1 MHGGS
6 GFLAGIEEDPIMS
19 AYWIVVANASRVR
32 IFEAEAHDS
41 GMREIIDMA
50 HPASRL
56 REGELV
62 SDRGGHVMHG
72 TTGGHGVYR
81 AEAARQHEAEVFA
94 REVCER
100 LEQGRVEGSYRKLY
114 IVAAPQFLGLLR
126 RYMRRPLHDMVRE
139 EIAKDLTVAD
149 PGQIHTQVF

>member
-1 MHGGS
+1 
-6 GFLAGIEEDPIMS
+6 MS

-56 REGELV
+56 HEGDLV
-62 SDRGGHVMHG
+62 SDRGGHALSG
-72 TTGGHGVYR
+72 TTGGHGMYR
-81 AEAARQHEAEVFA
+81 AEAARQHEVEVFA

-100 LEQGRVEGSYRKLY
+100 LEQGRLEGSYRTLY
-114 IVAAPQFLGLLR
+114 VVAAPQFLGLLR
-126 RYMRRPLHDMVRE
+126 KYMGRPLHDMVRE
-139 EIAKDLTVAD
+139 EIAKDLTIAD
-149 PGQIHTQVF
+149 PGQIRTQVL